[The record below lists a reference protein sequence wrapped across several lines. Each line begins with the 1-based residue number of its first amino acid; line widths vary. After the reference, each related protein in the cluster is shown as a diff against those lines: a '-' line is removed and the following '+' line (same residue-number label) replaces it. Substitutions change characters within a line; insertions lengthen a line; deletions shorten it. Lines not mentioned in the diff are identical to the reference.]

1 MKTFCTL
8 LVALAWMLGIT
19 AACAADQLQWN
30 DRSVCFRAA
39 TRLRGH
45 SLLISY
51 CSQDCTDD
59 VELWTV
65 RDLRLADTA
74 ASGLFELQVAARC
87 IYRSS
92 QSIAP
97 SRFPRSGVVS
107 NLVQSDDPV
116 GFRAGLDLA
125 YTYIHVGD
133 GVFVCLGTALG
144 LECTVR
150 VPAIIVPHA
159 LMSPL
164 HAAETSPRPYAHS
177 GLLSR

>member
-45 SLLISY
+45 SHVISY
-51 CSQDCTDD
+51 CSQAHTDN
-59 VELWTV
+59 VELWVV
-65 RDLRLADTA
+65 RDLRIADTTA
-74 ASGLFELQVAARC
+74 TGLFELQVYAQC

-97 SRFPRSGVVS
+97 TELARSGVVS
-107 NLVQSDDPV
+107 NLVLSDDPA
-116 GFRAGLDLA
+116 GFYAGVDLA

-150 VPAIIVPHA
+150 VPLIIVPHM
-159 LMSPL
+159 LMSTRHVTGTSL
-164 HAAETSPRPYAHS
+164 HPHAHT